1 MTALSKETKLN
12 AKENKVIDLPALP
25 PSCNFLRIHPE
36 RANFVTKV
44 WRSLLKNKI
53 DEESFASHGWDD
65 YGDIRWIDQRFPDNI
80 RDIFLDNL
88 YNNEKYG
95 FRSNNEESEDE
106 NED

>member
-1 MTALSKETKLN
+1 MQKNIKSLTCQHYDLAVMFSEYILKEQ
-12 AKENKVIDLPALP
+12 I
-25 PSCNFLRIHPE
+25 
-36 RANFVTKV
+36 FVAKV

>member
-25 PSCNFLRIHPE
+25 PCFNFLRIHPE
-36 RANFVTKV
+36 RGNFVTKV
-44 WRSLLKNKI
+44 WRSLLKHKI